1 MAYPNEEKDRSGFGT
16 DRDEE
21 RSDAAQP
28 ERPAQAAQAAQELG
42 GDEARP
48 ELAAENAELKDRL
61 LRAMAETE
69 NVRRRAE
76 RERTEAAQYGLTNFA
91 RDVVGVADNL
101 RRALDSMGPDAR
113 GQIDEATRAL
123 IEGVEMTEREL
134 LNVLERHKIR
144 TIDPKGERFDPNF
157 HQAMFEV
164 EQPDAA
170 PGTVVQ
176 VIQTGYV
183 IGDRL
188 LRPALVGVAKAS
200 AASRDNDGSA
210 ARLDTSA

>member
-1 MAYPNEEKDRSGFGT
+1 MAHPNEEHARAGFRA
-16 DRDEE
+16 DQDN
-21 RSDAAQP
+21 DAAQP
-28 ERPAQAAQAAQELG
+28 ELPAQAADAAQEVAG
-42 GDEARP
+42 GEAGAD
-48 ELAAENAELKDRL
+48 LAAENADLKDRL
-61 LRAMAETE
+61 LRALAETE

-76 RERTEAAQYGLTNFA
+76 RDRTEAAQYGLTNFA
-91 RDVVGVADNL
+91 RDVVGIADNL
-101 RRALDSMGPDAR
+101 RRALDSLGQEARERADAP
-113 GQIDEATRAL
+113 TRAL

-134 LNVLERHKIR
+134 LNALERHKIR
-144 TIDPKGERFDPNF
+144 PVNPEKGERFDPNF

-170 PGTVVQ
+170 PGTVAQ
-176 VIQTGYV
+176 VVQTGYV

-200 AASRDNDGSA
+200 AAPRGDGGN

>member
-1 MAYPNEEKDRSGFGT
+1 MAHPNEEHARAGFRA
-16 DRDEE
+16 DQDN
-21 RSDAAQP
+21 DPAQA
-28 ERPAQAAQAAQELG
+28 ERPAQAADAVKGAAG
-42 GDEARP
+42 NDAGSD
-48 ELAAENAELKDRL
+48 LAAENADLKDRL
-61 LRAMAETE
+61 LRALAETE

-91 RDVVGVADNL
+91 RDVVGIADNL
-101 RRALDSMGPDAR
+101 RRALDSLGADAR
-113 GQIDEATRAL
+113 DHADATTRAL
-123 IEGVEMTEREL
+123 IEGVEVTEREL
-134 LNVLERHKIR
+134 QNALERHKIR
-144 TIDPKGERFDPNF
+144 PVNPQKGERFDPNF

-170 PGTVVQ
+170 PGTVAQ
-176 VIQTGYV
+176 VVQTGYV

-200 AASRDNDGSA
+200 AAPRGDGGN

>member
-1 MAYPNEEKDRSGFGT
+1 MAHPNEEHARAGFRA
-16 DRDEE
+16 DQDN
-21 RSDAAQP
+21 DAAQP
-28 ERPAQAAQAAQELG
+28 ERPAQAADAAQEVASN
-42 GDEARP
+42 EAGLD
-48 ELAAENAELKDRL
+48 LAAENADLKDRL
-61 LRAMAETE
+61 LRALAETE

-91 RDVVGVADNL
+91 RDVVGIADNL
-101 RRALDSMGPDAR
+101 RRALDSLGQEARERADAT
-113 GQIDEATRAL
+113 TRAL
-123 IEGVEMTEREL
+123 IEGVEVTEREL
-134 LNVLERHKIR
+134 QNALERHKIR
-144 TIDPKGERFDPNF
+144 PVNPQKGERFDPNF

-170 PGTVVQ
+170 PGTVAQ
-176 VIQTGYV
+176 VVQTGYV

-200 AASRDNDGSA
+200 AAPRDGGSA